1 MWSAMLH
8 HSPVSGCQQGSVISV
23 AIDSSC
29 AFAWQQENIGA
40 FDKELSAEAIEDVE
54 KVYRK
59 RKDPAVR
66 DVSDD

>member
-1 MWSAMLH
+1 MK
-8 HSPVSGCQQGSVISV
+8 
-23 AIDSSC
+23 
-29 AFAWQQENIGA
+29 QENIGA
-40 FDKELSAEAIEDVE
+40 FDKELSAEAMEDVE